1 MKRLF
6 IAGVLCAALAGPLI
20 SSPARAITVF
30 DPRNFS
36 QNVLIAARTLDQIN
50 NQITSLQNEARMLSN
65 QALNLTG
72 LNFNAIG
79 KLRNALMQTNQL
91 FDQARGLTYDV
102 SRADADFARLYP
114 EQYAATVSNDSMA
127 RDAIMRW
134 TQSQQALRTTATL
147 QAQVVRNLND
157 DQGTLADIVAQSQS
171 AVGAL
176 QATQATNQLLAL
188 QTKQLMQQQQLQ
200 VAQDRATALGQA
212 EDAAEMA
219 RARAVRQQFFGT
231 GASRYTPQ
239 TVRFYP

>member
-6 IAGVLCAALAGPLI
+6 LAGALCAALAAP
-20 SSPARAITVF
+20 PAHAFIVF
-30 DPRNFS
+30 DPTNFT
-36 QNVLIAARTLDQIN
+36 QNVLIAVRTLDQIN

-65 QALNLTG
+65 QALNLTS
-72 LNFNAIG
+72 LNFNSIG
-79 KLRNALMQTNQL
+79 QLRAALTATNQL
-91 FDQARGLTYDV
+91 FNQASGLTYDV
-102 SRADADFARLYP
+102 SRAEADFARLYP
-114 EQYAATVSNDSMA
+114 EQYAATVSNSSMA
-127 RDAIMRW
+127 QDAQARW
-134 TQSQQALRTTATL
+134 VQSQQALRTTATM
-147 QAQVVRNLND
+147 QAQVVSNLND

-219 RARAVRQQFFGT
+219 RAQAVRQQFFGT

-239 TVRFYP
+239 TVQFYP